1 MTRMPDSVKIL
12 LLHDLKLDI
21 ERRMFEIVGD
31 IRYERLRYD
40 LNEKY
45 DILAM
50 EAKCEKCPYVHYIGI
65 NILKYLGIIESAGL
79 DGVPDICPQCKS
91 HNSIV
96 LSNYR

>member
-21 ERRMFEIVGD
+21 ERRAFEIVGD

-40 LNEKY
+40 LREKY

-50 EAKCEKCPYVHYIGI
+50 EAMRKVSLCRLLWDQYFEVFRNNRVNGT
-65 NILKYLGIIESAGL
+65 
-79 DGVPDICPQCKS
+79 
-91 HNSIV
+91 
-96 LSNYR
+96 